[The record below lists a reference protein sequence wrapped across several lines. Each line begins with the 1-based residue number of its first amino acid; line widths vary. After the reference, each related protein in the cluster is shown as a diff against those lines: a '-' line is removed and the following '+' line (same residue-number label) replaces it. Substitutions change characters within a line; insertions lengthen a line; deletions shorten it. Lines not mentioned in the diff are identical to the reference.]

1 MHNCLVVVFVIVA
14 VVEAYA
20 YKFISLSR
28 YVFELNDN
36 NKLRDQYVNY
46 KFLILFKKEYIYIFE
61 ISVQWCK
68 MFTLVNYMSFVCV
81 NLYICMSY
89 VLFLFLFFV
98 FCLVF
103 VFISDLLFFKN
114 KQITNTK
121 CVKCAV
127 LRSTIKTVVTS
138 KQKEIT
144 ITIQLKYDETPG
156 NVIATAEEM
165 KRRIRWCMPKRGPQ
179 RTDVELKREWKN
191 RGIQTD
197 NSL

>member
-1 MHNCLVVVFVIVA
+1 MLMF
-14 VVEAYA
+14 EWETQ
-20 YKFISLSR
+20 YKRWSELYEISYIKIEKTTINFLSS
-28 YVFELNDN
+28 L
-36 NKLRDQYVNY
+36 
-46 KFLILFKKEYIYIFE
+46 KKNIYIYIFE

-144 ITIQLKYDETPG
+144 ITIQLK
-156 NVIATAEEM
+156 
-165 KRRIRWCMPKRGPQ
+165 
-179 RTDVELKREWKN
+179 
-191 RGIQTD
+191 
-197 NSL
+197 